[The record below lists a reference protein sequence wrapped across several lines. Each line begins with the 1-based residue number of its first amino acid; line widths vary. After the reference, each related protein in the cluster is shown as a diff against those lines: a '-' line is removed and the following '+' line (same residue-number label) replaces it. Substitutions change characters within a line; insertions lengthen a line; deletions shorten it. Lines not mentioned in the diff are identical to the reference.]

1 MSRVNIPLNFDWK
14 YSEVYTKDAMS
25 KGFDDSEFLTVNIPH
40 TNKEIPLNNFDEKL
54 YQFVSAYRKHFDF
67 NKDAYQGKRVLIH
80 FEGVANYA
88 EVYLNGEYLGDHKC
102 GYTAFTFD
110 ITDTLVQGENVLS
123 LMVDSTER
131 EDIPPFG
138 NVVDYLC
145 YGGVYREVWLEIVED
160 VYISDAFIRTKN
172 ILLQNKY
179 IDVDVTLNNPAEG
192 TLVAEL
198 IDGEE
203 VIKKQSCAFNG
214 TVLNFKWRTPGVT
227 LWSLENP
234 KLYTLRL
241 SFGDDV
247 KEYRFG
253 FRKCEFKK
261 DGFYLNGMHI
271 KIRGLNRHQAY
282 PYVGYAMPA
291 SAQKA
296 DADFLKNELGVNLV
310 RTSHYPNS
318 VHFLDRCDEIGL
330 LVFTEIPSWQFTGE
344 GVWRENFL
352 KNVNDM
358 VIRDRN
364 HPSVILWGVRVNEGP
379 DCDELYTQSNAVAHS
394 LDDTRQTGGVR
405 NMPRSHL
412 LEDVYTYNDFCH
424 SGGSLAL
431 LPPFV
436 VAGNAPYL
444 VTEHNGHMYPTK
456 SFDKEDVRVEQTLRH
471 ARVLNK
477 AYGND
482 RYSGAIGWCM
492 SDYNTHKDFGSG
504 DKICYHGVSDMFRVP
519 KTAGMLYA
527 SQQDEKP
534 VLEITSSMDIG
545 EHPGGMLG
553 RVYALTNCDYVKV
566 YKNDEYIST
575 MTPKCSP
582 FKNLPHPPIPLDDF
596 IGDALTEK
604 ESINNFSASF
614 LKPTLVAAARDGWS
628 VSPKYYLSLAAGF
641 VTSGKTIN
649 GMVDIFTKY
658 IGNWGDSQV
667 SYRFEGYIGDE
678 CVKTVTKTA
687 INKLSLEVSADST
700 ELEENDTYDVTR
712 IVLKAVD
719 QNGNRMPFA
728 NNGITVR
735 TTGPIEVIGPK
746 TFSLLGGD
754 RAFWIKTTGKSGKG
768 IVKISAESL
777 GEYFIDVKVKKTE
790 SEATK

>member
-1 MSRVNIPLNFDWK
+1 MARVSIPLNFDWK
-14 YSEVYTKDAMS
+14 YCESYTQEAM
-25 KGFDDSEFLTVNIPH
+25 KREFDDSEFVVVNIPH
-40 TNKEIPLNNFDEKL
+40 ANKEIPFNNFDEKM
-54 YQFVSAYRKHFDF
+54 YQFVSAYRKHFEFDKAA
-67 NKDAYQGKRVLIH
+67 NEGKRVLLH

-88 EVYLNGEYLGDHKC
+88 EVYLNDVRLGEHKC

-110 ITDTLVQGENVLS
+110 ITEALVQGENVLS
-123 LMVDSTER
+123 VMVDSTER
-131 EDIPPFG
+131 KDIPPFG

-145 YGGVYREVWLEIVED
+145 YGGIYREVWLEVVED
-160 VYISDAFIRTKN
+160 TYIADAFIRTKN
-172 ILLQNKY
+172 ILLTNKY
-179 IDVDVTLNNPAEG
+179 IDVDVTLNKAAQG
-192 TLVAEL
+192 TLTAEL
-198 IDGEE
+198 IDGEK
-203 VIKKQSCAFNG
+203 VLKKQSCAFDG
-214 TVLNFKWRTPGVT
+214 TVLNFKWKTPDVT
-227 LWSLENP
+227 LWTIENP

-241 SFGDDV
+241 SFGEDV

-253 FRKCEFKK
+253 FRKCEFRK
-261 DGFYLNGMHI
+261 DGFFLNGKHI

-291 SAQKA
+291 SAQIA
-296 DADFLKNELGVNLV
+296 DADFLKYELGVNLV
-310 RTSHYPNS
+310 RTSHYPDS
-318 VHFLDRCDEIGL
+318 VHFLNRCDEIGL
-330 LVFTEIPSWQFTGE
+330 LVFTEIPSWQYTGE
-344 GVWRENFL
+344 GEWRENFL
-352 KNVNDM
+352 QNVKDM
-358 VIRDRN
+358 VLRDRN

-379 DCDELYTQSNAVAHS
+379 DCDELYTQSNAIAHA

-412 LEDVYTYNDFCH
+412 LEDVYTYNDFVH
-424 SGGSLAL
+424 SGGKTAL
-431 LPPFV
+431 LPPSA

-456 SFDKEDVRVEQTLRH
+456 SYDKEDVRVEHTFRH

-477 AYGND
+477 AYGSD

-519 KTAGMLYA
+519 KLAGMLYA

-553 RVYALTNCDYVKV
+553 QIYALTNCDYIKV
-566 YKNDEYIST
+566 YKNGEYMST
-575 MTPKCSP
+575 MTPERSP

-596 IGDALTEK
+596 IGEALTEK
-604 ESINNFSASF
+604 ENINELSASF
-614 LKPTLVAAARDGWS
+614 LKPTLVAAAKDGWS
-628 VSPKYYLSLAAGF
+628 VSPKYFVTLAAGF
-641 VTSGKTIN
+641 LTSGKTIN
-649 GMVDIFTKY
+649 DMVDLFTKY
-658 IGNWGDSQV
+658 IGNWGDSQI
-667 SYRFEGYIGDE
+667 SYRFEGYINDE

-687 INKLSLEVSADST
+687 ITSLSLQVSADST
-700 ELEENDTYDVTR
+700 ELVENETYDVTR

-735 TTGPIEVIGPK
+735 TTGPIEVIGPG

-768 IVKISAESL
+768 IVKISAESM
-777 GEYFIDVKVKKTE
+777 GEYFIDVKVKKV
-790 SEATK
+790 